1 MTTSP
6 CVRSISTNKVLPDRG
21 ADRSTSRARCG
32 VVVVVFCANAKSET
46 VAISAMQEMYTA
58 RRRRGV
64 SMVLWQLKEK
74 RGISHTGT
82 NEAARRCCSTNAA
95 APRGL
100 PSMHRPE
107 FIIAAKIRVYP
118 DFSLSLYLGAEES
131 WSILEVYTRQ
141 G

>member
-6 CVRSISTNKVLPDRG
+6 CVRSISTNNVLPDRG
-21 ADRSTSRARCG
+21 ADKSTRRARCCVG
-32 VVVVVFCANAKSET
+32 AVVVFCANAKSET

-64 SMVLWQLKEK
+64 SMVLWQLNEK

-82 NEAARRCCSTNAA
+82 NEAARRCCSTNAE
-95 APRGL
+95 G
-100 PSMHRPE
+100 SHRCTGR
-107 FIIAAKIRVYP
+107 IAAKIRVYP
-118 DFSLSLYLGAEES
+118 AFSLSLFLGAEES